1 MWGADVKVLVVIPF
15 YPGDNEEQSRQRTRN
30 LRHVLR
36 LYEDCYPEWERVI
49 ATDYAIPFSKAFANN
64 QVIFTG
70 KILRTSFPD
79 VLLFN
84 DADSLC
90 SPQAI
95 RNAVDMAHSQPGL
108 VRAFRHY
115 RRLTEVY
122 TENLR
127 YWRDAFNQP
136 YDWHMDGSLSH
147 ACIAVRY
154 SCYKQ
159 VGGYDPRF
167 RAWGY
172 EDLAADIMFGAFW
185 QARYVNTGT
194 VVHLHHKPT
203 EGDPRFASY
212 QAANEQ
218 LYYKRYCKLQG
229 DPEALLALR
238 KEAGEWL
245 NQPLPLNV

>member
-1 MWGADVKVLVVIPF
+1 MKVLVVIPF
-15 YPGDNEEQSRQRTRN
+15 YPGDDEEQGRQRTRN
-30 LRHVLR
+30 LRHVMR
-36 LYEDCYPEWERVI
+36 LYEECFPEWRREI

-64 QVIFTG
+64 QVAFD
-70 KILRTSFPD
+70 KRLLKSRPD

-90 SPQAI
+90 TPKAI
-95 RNAVDMAHSQPGL
+95 MDAVDMANSQPGL
-108 VRAFRHY
+108 VRAFRYY
-115 RRLTEVY
+115 RRLTELH
-122 TENLR
+122 TEHLLS
-127 YWRDAFNQP
+127 WREAFNQP
-136 YDWHMDGSLSH
+136 YSWSMDGSLSH

-154 SCYKQ
+154 SCYEQ

-167 RAWGY
+167 RSWGY

-185 QARYVNTGT
+185 PTRNVENGT
-194 VVHLHHKPT
+194 VIHLNHRAT
-203 EGDPRFASY
+203 EGDPRFAKF

-229 DPEALLALR
+229 DPVALLALR

-245 NQPLPLNV
+245 NPPLPLNV